1 MTTVTLREDFF
12 RPYTMEE
19 VNAMLDR
26 AEADIAAGRVI
37 PHEEVMRE
45 IDEEFRRDEER
56 LRLIE
61 EKMRPYTMEEI
72 NAMLDRA
79 EADFEA
85 GRGIP
90 SKVVFRHLR
99 EDLEKELGND
109 YIVREA
115 V

>member
-19 VNAMLDR
+19 VNAMLDS
-26 AEADIAAGRVI
+26 
-37 PHEEVMRE
+37 
-45 IDEEFRRDEER
+45 
-56 LRLIE
+56 
-61 EKMRPYTMEEI
+61 
-72 NAMLDRA
+72 A

-90 SKVVFRHLR
+90 DEEVWRRF
-99 EDLEKELGND
+99 DEKYGNVYEYELA
-109 YIVREA
+109 EA

>member
-19 VNAMLDR
+19 VNA
-26 AEADIAAGRVI
+26 I
-37 PHEEVMRE
+37 
-45 IDEEFRRDEER
+45 
-56 LRLIE
+56 
-61 EKMRPYTMEEI
+61 
-72 NAMLDRA
+72 LDRA

-90 SKVVFRHLR
+90 DEEVWRRF
-99 EDLEKELGND
+99 DEKYGNVDEYELA
-109 YIVREA
+109 EA

>member
-26 AEADIAAGRVI
+26 AEAD
-37 PHEEVMRE
+37 
-45 IDEEFRRDEER
+45 
-56 LRLIE
+56 
-61 EKMRPYTMEEI
+61 
-72 NAMLDRA
+72 
-79 EADFEA
+79 FEA

-90 SKVVFRHLR
+90 DEEVWRRF
-99 EDLEKELGND
+99 DEKYGNVDEYELA
-109 YIVREA
+109 EA